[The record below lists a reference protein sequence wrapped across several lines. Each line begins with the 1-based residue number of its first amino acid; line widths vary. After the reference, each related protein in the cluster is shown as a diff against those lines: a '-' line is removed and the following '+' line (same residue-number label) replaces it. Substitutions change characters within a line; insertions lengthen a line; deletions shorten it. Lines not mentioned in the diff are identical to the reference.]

1 MRDEF
6 EARLWADHGT
16 DFAASVERLFTD
28 IGQVFARL
36 AQIQFAAPWRNRRR
50 QTRLG

>member
-6 EARLWADHGT
+6 EGRLWADHGT
-16 DFAASVERLFTD
+16 DFARTVDQLLAD
-28 IGQVFARL
+28 IGQVFSRL
-36 AQIQFAAPWRNRRR
+36 AQIQFAAPWRSRQR